1 MVAFDKAR
9 YGIDSYLD
17 WLKNEGLRVVEGL
30 AIDCNTVEVFI
41 YESPVRG
48 RQPCISTAA
57 AISAT
62 LSSASWRR
70 ENRPRRNAI
79 SSRK

>member
-9 YGIDSYLD
+9 YGIDSYLE

-30 AIDCNTVEVFI
+30 GD
-41 YESPVRG
+41 RLQHG
-48 RQPCISTAA
+48 RDGGLAAARCARARRCISMAA

-62 LSSASWRR
+62 
-70 ENRPRRNAI
+70 
-79 SSRK
+79 